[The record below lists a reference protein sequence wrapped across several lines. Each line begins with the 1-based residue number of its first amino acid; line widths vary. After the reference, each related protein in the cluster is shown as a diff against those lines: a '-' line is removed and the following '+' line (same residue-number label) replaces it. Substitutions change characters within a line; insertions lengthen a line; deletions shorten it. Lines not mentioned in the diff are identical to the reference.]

1 MKRTPFLA
9 VALCVMTLS
18 AQGWYARA
26 QQAENS
32 KAAEQAPTPAQ
43 KYFTDVLLVNQD
55 GQQMRLYSDLIKGK
69 VVVIIP
75 FFTSCTGVCPVMN
88 RNLAR
93 IQDAL
98 GERLGKDIYLISISV
113 DPVTDT
119 PSRLKE
125 YAGRFNARPGWH
137 FLTGKKENVD
147 LALYKLGQKVEA
159 REDHSNIMIIGN
171 DRTGLWKK
179 AFSLAPTEE
188 LVKVVASVA
197 DDKPSNSK

>member
-1 MKRTPFLA
+1 MRRTAFFALA
-9 VALCVMTLS
+9 LFVATLD
-18 AQGWYARA
+18 AQGWHTRA
-26 QQAENS
+26 PQAEIS
-32 KAAEQAPTPAQ
+32 KPAEQSANPAQ
-43 KYFTDVLLVNQD
+43 KYFTDVMLVNQD

-88 RNLAR
+88 RNLAK
-93 IQDAL
+93 IQDAM

-113 DPVTDT
+113 DPITDT

-125 YAGRFNARPGWH
+125 YAGRFKARPGWY

-147 LALYKLGQKVEA
+147 LALYKLGQKVEV

-179 AFSLAPTEE
+179 AFSLANTEE
-188 LVKVVASVA
+188 LVKIVGSVA

>member
-1 MKRTPFLA
+1 MKPTA
-9 VALCVMTLS
+9 IVAAALYIMTLN
-18 AQGWYARA
+18 AQGSHARA
-26 QQAENS
+26 QQVENS
-32 KAAEQAPTPAQ
+32 KPAEQSITPAQ
-43 KYFTDVLLVNQD
+43 KYFTDVMLVNQD

-88 RNLAR
+88 RNLAK
-93 IQDAL
+93 IQDAI
-98 GERLGKDIYLISISV
+98 GDRLGKDIYLISISV
-113 DPVTDT
+113 DPITDT
-119 PSRLKE
+119 PSRLKD
-125 YAGRFNARPGWH
+125 YAVRFNARPGWY

-179 AFSLAPTEE
+179 AFSLANTEE
-188 LVKVVASVA
+188 LVKVVGSVA